1 MVHALNCGVQMMYKI
16 VNGKLVEMTVEEI
29 RERDEQIERDSRKA
43 EIAERTRPL
52 TEAEVSRMIITEQ
65 INTLTVD
72 DQTALRMREYYPDFD
87 ALVKRKFTAKDA
99 DYKFRYGDT
108 LYKTAQPDIAFV
120 AHYPPGVGTE
130 SMYTRIDETHDGSE
144 YDPIPYDGNMV
155 LENGKYYTQDGVM
168 YKCIRDTGN
177 PVYNDL
183 ADLVGLYV
191 EIA

>member
-1 MVHALNCGVQMMYKI
+1 MRKL
-16 VNGKLVEMTVEEI
+16 VNGQYIELTPTEVTEMES
-29 RERDEQIERDSRKA
+29 EQRKA

-99 DYKFRYGDT
+99 EYKFRYGDT
-108 LYKTAQPDIAFV
+108 LYKTAQPNISFV

-130 SMYTRIDETHDGSE
+130 SMYTRIDETHDGTLD
-144 YDPIPYDGNMV
+144 DPTPYSGNME
-155 LENGKYYTQDGVM
+155 LEQGKYYMQDGVI
-168 YKCIRDTGN
+168 YYCKYGSGI
-177 PVYNDL
+177 PVHEPL
-183 ADLVGLYV
+183 AALTTFV
-191 EIA
+191 EIVE

>member
-1 MVHALNCGVQMMYKI
+1 MRFK
-16 VNGKLVEMTVEEI
+16 NGKLVELTSAEI
-29 RERDEQIERDSRKA
+29 ATLEAEQRKA
-43 EIAERTRPL
+43 EIIERTRPI
-52 TEAEVSRMIITEQ
+52 TEAEVSRMLIAEQ

-108 LYKTAQPDIAFV
+108 LYKTAQPNIAFV

-144 YDPIPYDGNMV
+144 YDPIPYEGNMA
-155 LENGKYYTQDGVM
+155 LENGKYYMQKGEI
-168 YKCIRDTGN
+168 YKCTRDTVN
-177 PVYNDL
+177 PVYNAL

>member
-1 MVHALNCGVQMMYKI
+1 MITAKYDF
-16 VNGKLVEMTVEEI
+16 TPTAEEI
-29 RERDEQIERDSRKA
+29 AAMQKEQARAEAYERR
-43 EIAERTRPL
+43 RPL
-52 TEAEVSRMIITEQ
+52 SEAEVSRMIIAEQ

-87 ALVKRKFTAKDA
+87 ELVKRKFTAKDA

-108 LYKTAQPDIAFV
+108 LYKTAQPNIAFV

-144 YDPIPYDGNMV
+144 YDPIPYDGNMA
-155 LENGKYYTQDGVM
+155 LENGKYYMQGDVIYLCT
-168 YKCIRDTGN
+168 RDTGN
-177 PVYNDL
+177 PVYNAL

>member
-1 MVHALNCGVQMMYKI
+1 MYRL
-16 VNGKLVEMTVEEI
+16 VNGKKIELTAEEI
-29 RERDEQIERDSRKA
+29 TAMQAEQRKA

-52 TEAEVSRMIITEQ
+52 TEAEVSRMLITEQ

-87 ALVKRKFTAKDA
+87 ELVKRKFTAKDA

-108 LYKTAQPDIAFV
+108 LYKTAQPNIAFV
-120 AHYPPGVGTE
+120 AHYPPGMGTE

-144 YDPIPYDGNMV
+144 YDPIPYEGNMA
-155 LENGKYYTQDGVM
+155 LENGKYYTQNGVM
-168 YKCIRDTGN
+168 YKCIRDTVN
-177 PVYNDL
+177 PVYNAL